1 MNLIA
6 LLLSI
11 ALLSVSDC
19 RLTSTYRD
27 IQQSQ
32 LLQTQYVKT
41 SSILAMSEQ
50 VGPHPTLALTLYV
63 VLHKRAV
70 DIHPSPV
77 QLHNKE

>member
-1 MNLIA
+1 MNLLA
-6 LLLSI
+6 LLLSLV

-27 IQQSQ
+27 TQQSQ

-50 VGPHPTLALTLYV
+50 VGPHPTKALTLSV
-63 VLHKRAV
+63 VLHERAV
-70 DIHPSPV
+70 DFHPAPV
-77 QLHNKE
+77 QLHDD

>member
-11 ALLSVSDC
+11 ALLSFSDC

-50 VGPHPTLALTLYV
+50 VGPHRHPTLELTLSV
-63 VLHKRAV
+63 VLH
-70 DIHPSPV
+70 
-77 QLHNKE
+77 